1 MSNGNASEDSGR
13 QKRTHFATPAAPS
26 EETVKKTRGSP
37 IATARDHVTPHTVT
51 LHDNLKK
58 IVVRCTVD
66 FMPRRHNLHY
76 KIASQQK
83 LKSDAEY
90 IPKVSQI
97 KLELSDEKGM
107 KEGEAFQA
115 LQERHT
121 QVLADCQLQLKP
133 LVIEAEDLDL
143 VKKNKLAII
152 SFVELIH
159 DISKGFLTYDDRQD
173 INSHQ
178 CSIDIIE
185 LYSYHIAVHLKT
197 SDK

>member
-1 MSNGNASEDSGR
+1 M
-13 QKRTHFATPAAPS
+13 
-26 EETVKKTRGSP
+26 
-37 IATARDHVTPHTVT
+37 T
-51 LHDNLKK
+51 LHDKLAK

-66 FMPRRHNLHY
+66 FMPRQHNLHY

-97 KLELSDEKGM
+97 KLELSDEKGT

-133 LVIEAEDLDL
+133 LVVEAEDLDL

-159 DISKGFLTYDDRQD
+159 DISKGFLAYDDRQD
-173 INSHQ
+173 INAHQ
-178 CSIDIIE
+178 CSVDIIE
-185 LYSYHIAVHLKT
+185 LYSNHNDVRLNASKERLLEEYQKKHRKLKRCLPRT
-197 SDK
+197 SPTPRLHPPRLYLFMINLPP